1 MTFQELE
8 KALIKGKRILQ
19 PITNGNGI
27 ESREGYYS
35 IWITDAKKLPPAF
48 YNELIRRKSNLL
60 YIGIASGSLL
70 KRLYLQELQHR
81 NPATFFRSIGA
92 VLGYR
97 PEAGSLIG
105 NRNQNNYK
113 FKANDTKAIVE
124 WINKNLEISFH
135 YCSTA
140 DSSIEKM
147 LIGNYKPLLNW
158 THNPEPFLPLKLL
171 KDECRMIARKSI

>member
-19 PITNGNGI
+19 PITNGNTI
-27 ESREGYYS
+27 ESKEGYYS
-35 IWITDAKKLPPAF
+35 IWITNTKKLPTVF
-48 YNELIRRKSNLL
+48 HNELVRRKTNLL

-97 PEAGSLIG
+97 PEPGSLAG
-105 NRNQNNYK
+105 K
-113 FKANDTKAIVE
+113 
-124 WINKNLEISFH
+124 KN
-135 YCSTA
+135 
-140 DSSIEKM
+140 
-147 LIGNYKPLLNW
+147 
-158 THNPEPFLPLKLL
+158 
-171 KDECRMIARKSI
+171 